1 MDADSSPSG
10 TITGSLVGRF
20 AARVPVTA
28 AESVAVRSCLPERPA
43 SSDRRPATSSQRPVP
58 VVRPPQVAQPD
69 AVVAYS
75 LPVTQVIPSFR
86 PAWWLR
92 GRHPQ
97 TVGGRLLRP
106 RRAVGLRRERIDIPD
121 GDFLDLDWAE
131 SPEDDRDGPLVVLL
145 HGLEGSAR
153 SGYALELY
161 RQLHRVGLD
170 AVGLNFRSCSGEPNR
185 RPRLYHSGETGDLEH
200 LLEMLRARFP
210 HRPLAAVGVSLGG
223 NVLLVHLGRRG
234 DDTPLAAAAVIS
246 VPFDLAAG
254 SAALDSF
261 VGRHVYLRVLLR
273 SMQAK
278 ARARAAE
285 LGAAGADIPR
295 ALAARGFHDFDDALT
310 APIHGFDGV
319 DDYYGRCS
327 SGQWLPGVRRPTAL
341 LHALDDPFMPSDA
354 VACDAIAANPH
365 LVPALQ
371 PHGGHVGFVE
381 GATPLRPRFWA
392 EREAARF
399 VAGVLGTA

>member
-1 MDADSSPSG
+1 
-10 TITGSLVGRF
+10 
-20 AARVPVTA
+20 VPH
-28 AESVAVRSCLPERPA
+28 
-43 SSDRRPATSSQRPVP
+43 
-58 VVRPPQVAQPD
+58 PPQVADPHP
-69 AVVAYS
+69 VGAYS
-75 LPVTQVIPSFR
+75 LPVTHAIPPFR

-92 GRHPQ
+92 GAHAQ
-97 TVGGRLLRP
+97 TIGGRLLRP
-106 RRAVGLRRERIDIPD
+106 RRVAALRRERIDTPD
-121 GDFLDLDWAE
+121 GDFLDLDWAVA
-131 SPEDDRDGPLVVLL
+131 SDGGDRPLVVLL

-153 SGYALELY
+153 SGYAVELY

-210 HRPLAAVGVSLGG
+210 QRPLAAVGVSLGG

-254 SAALDSF
+254 SVALDRP
-261 VGRHVYLRVLLR
+261 VGRHIYLRVLLR

-285 LGAAGADIPR
+285 LAAAGADIPR
-295 ALAARGFHDFDDALT
+295 ALAARGFAEFDDALT
-310 APIHGFDGV
+310 APIHGFSGV
-319 DDYYGRCS
+319 DDYYGTCS
-327 SGQWLPGVRRPTAL
+327 SGRWLPGVRRPTAL
-341 LHALDDPFMPSDA
+341 LHALDDPFMPADA
-354 VACDAIAANPH
+354 VAHDAIAANPH
-365 LVPALQ
+365 LVPAIQ
-371 PHGGHVGFVE
+371 SHGGHVGFIE
-381 GATPLRPRFWA
+381 GAVPLRPRFWA

-399 VAGVLGTA
+399 LAAVVAGR